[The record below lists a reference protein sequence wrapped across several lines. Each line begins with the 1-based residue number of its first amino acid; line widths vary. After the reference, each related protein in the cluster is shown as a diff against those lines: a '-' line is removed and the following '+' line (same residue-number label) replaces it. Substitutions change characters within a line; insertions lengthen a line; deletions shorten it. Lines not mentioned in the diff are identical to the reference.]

1 MAYADPFALT
11 NEEAEQKEK
20 NTPKPIVEYQIEA
33 YQIIK
38 LRKVN
43 DEHRRDILDTVMVY
57 KGDCERARSLAIK
70 KANSIGH
77 CMVIEKL
84 ERVIHSA
91 DTAHVDS
98 SMVYKPF
105 RGRKN

>member
-1 MAYADPFALT
+1 MYSDPFALI
-11 NEEAEQKEK
+11 NKEAEEKEK
-20 NTPKPIVEYQIEA
+20 NTPKPVVEYQIEA

-43 DEHRRDILDTVMVY
+43 DEHRREILDTVMVY
-57 KGDCERARSLAIK
+57 KGETERAKGLAVK
-70 KANSIGH
+70 KANAIGN

-91 DTAHVDS
+91 DKPHIDE

-105 RGRKN
+105 RGRRN